1 MPINF
6 PTGPTLNQTY
16 TDASSGANKTW
27 KWNGTAWAIQA
38 LTATLNPLRTTT
50 IADGT
55 TVAINSDTT
64 DLAIQVNT
72 QAAGTLTVSAPTGS
86 PRDGQRL
93 MIRLTSTNV
102 QTFSWNAIFLGSAD
116 MTLPTISSGASKE
129 DYIGFIYD
137 SVSVKWHIIAK
148 SLGY

>member
-16 TDASSGANKTW
+16 TDNSSGSNKTW
-27 KWNGTAWAIQA
+27 KWTGTAWAIQA

-55 TVAINSDTT
+55 TIAINCDTT

-72 QAAGTLTVSAPTGS
+72 QAAGTLTVSAPTGNIV
-86 PRDGQRL
+86 DGQRL
-93 MIRLTSTNV
+93 IIRITSTNA
-102 QTFSWNAIFLGSAD
+102 QTFSWNAIFLGNID
-116 MTLPTISSGASKE
+116 LTLPTSTSGASKE

-137 SVSVKWHIIAK
+137 SVSVKWHLVAK